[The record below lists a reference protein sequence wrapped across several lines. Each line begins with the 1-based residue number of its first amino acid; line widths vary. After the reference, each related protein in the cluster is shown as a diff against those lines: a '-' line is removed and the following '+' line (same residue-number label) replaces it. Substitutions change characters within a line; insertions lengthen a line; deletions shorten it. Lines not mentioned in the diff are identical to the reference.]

1 MKATTQYTDFEGT
14 AAADISD
21 HTDLVKF
28 LQSRGIDTKRYDP
41 IGAEFY
47 HGYSDFFSASII
59 CIDNEK
65 STADKPYIASISFED
80 EFDHTEF
87 FDLFKRFKV
96 IITKKHNGH
105 QDREI
110 DEEITVDDR
119 DTEE

>member
-21 HTDLVKF
+21 HTDLTKF
-28 LQSRGIDTKRYDP
+28 LHSRGVDANRYSP

-65 STADKPYIASISFED
+65 SSSDKPYITSISFED
-80 EFDHTEF
+80 EFDHNEF

-96 IITKKHNGH
+96 IISKKYEGH

-110 DEEITVDDR
+110 DEEITIDDR
-119 DTEE
+119 EQAE